1 MLYLSKAAV
10 DYAMAICASKPR
22 YRVVIAT
29 ATERDRDNII
39 QYIEGSHEWSPDRIF
54 KGSNKCAEW
63 TNGSKINITYAHTSS
78 RGMRAHLVIADENI
92 NDEIINAVFR
102 RIEILEQA
110 DRMRRNHFDDVY
122 EHRNDV
128 WTIITIP
135 DNTTEAEEETDII
148 ISEDE
153 LMKVLGIS

>member
-10 DYAMAICASKPR
+10 DYAMAN
-22 YRVVIAT
+22 
-29 ATERDRDNII
+29 RDNII

-63 TNGSKINITYAHTSS
+63 INGSKINITYAHTSS

-110 DRMRRNHFDDVY
+110 DRMRRNHFDIT
-122 EHRNDV
+122 EHRDDV
-128 WTIITIP
+128 WTITLP
-135 DNTTEAEEETDII
+135 DDTTEKETEADII
-148 ISEDE
+148 ILEDE
-153 LMKVLGIS
+153 LMKVLGVS